1 MRQKKIRRS
10 WRKLY
15 CLQLR
20 LDINDKD
27 LAKQTT
33 NLKNYDVWNETRD
46 EQLNTFIFKHTALLA
61 SRQGR
66 FFSDTV
72 GPVPGNLLAVER
84 ISWHAGKVLRPLLQ
98 FQCLFSLW
106 GSLRILRVLNESS
119 TMKIFAGV
127 LMKDIRVWLQAEVFA
142 SENPILHFNER
153 VKITPREK
161 RRLAAGRENVSPFSR
176 GVIFTRA
183 RVSLALLSLR
193 KNEGL
198 VVVYILT
205 IEFHNLTIGTNQI

>member
-66 FFSDTV
+66 FFSDTL

-98 FQCLFSLW
+98 FQCLFFLW

-119 TMKIFAGV
+119 TMKIFASV
-127 LMKDIRVWLQAEVFA
+127 LMKDIRVWLQAEVFV

-153 VKITPREK
+153 ARKGDSPQGERTS
-161 RRLAAGRENVSPFSR
+161 RLSR
-176 GVIFTRA
+176 V
-183 RVSLALLSLR
+183 
-193 KNEGL
+193 E
-198 VVVYILT
+198 
-205 IEFHNLTIGTNQI
+205 